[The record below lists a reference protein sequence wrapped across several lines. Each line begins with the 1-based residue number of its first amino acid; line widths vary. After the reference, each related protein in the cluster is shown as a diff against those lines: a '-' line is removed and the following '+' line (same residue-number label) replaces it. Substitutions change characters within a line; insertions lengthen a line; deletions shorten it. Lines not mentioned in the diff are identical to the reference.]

1 MRNFVLSILVVFS
14 LIGCGVSPQ
23 PMEYGVDVCYYC
35 SMTVVDEQHAA
46 QMVTEKGRAYKFD
59 AIECMINQ
67 MKEMEDTEIA
77 LFLINDYR
85 NPGELI
91 DATSASFLISPGIPS
106 PMGANLSGF
115 SKLADASKAQ
125 ELFTGDVYEWEG
137 LLLHYQGT
145 KAGIQ

>member
-1 MRNFVLSILVVFS
+1 MKNLIWSIVFI
-14 LIGCGVSPQ
+14 LCIIGCSVSPQ

-35 SMTVVDEQHAA
+35 SMTVVDQQHGA
-46 QMVTEKGRAYKFD
+46 QLVTAKGRAYKFD

-67 MKEMEDTEIA
+67 MKEMEDTEMG

-85 NPGELI
+85 NPGKLI
-91 DATSASFLISPGIPS
+91 DATSATFLISPGIPS

-115 SKLADASKAQ
+115 SKSDDAFKAEEQ
-125 ELFTGDVYEWEG
+125 FAGETFDWEG
-137 LLLHYQGT
+137 ILTHFAGR